1 MIRSPSQCP
10 GSCRFLD
17 VDGPPAQRPA
27 VAQRRPFRLL
37 AASAGFAPAVS
48 AGQAPPPCR
57 VIARPIDR
65 LRADGH
71 VSGARIGADRVR
83 RPTRLQPLRR
93 LRGQLNMSG
102 ELGGFG
108 RRAREHAALW
118 ATPARYPQRPPLLA
132 NPLDRRPVPAQPLR
146 YRPGTQPRLCHRL
159 DHHTLA
165 ETQTLRHTQNPHRIG
180 CRLVQPANH
189 GRHVAT
195 TDGVRRPSSV
205 RFVYSTDSGGLP
217 RSTADSPRPHTTLKR
232 EEPVKPSQWFSGAY
246 SPTVYALQIWQD
258 DSLPCKCS
266 PIPYR
271 WSGEHYRR
279 SSDSWN
285 E

>member
-1 MIRSPSQCP
+1 MVMCP
-10 GSCRFLD
+10 ARGSALIACGDQRDSNRFAASAASSTC
-17 VDGPPAQRPA
+17 PAS
-27 VAQRRPFRLL
+27 L
-37 AASAGFAPAVS
+37 AASGAAPANTPPY
-48 AGQAPPPCR
+48 GQHRLDTAAAAA
-57 VIARPIDR
+57 AR
-65 LRADGH
+65 
-71 VSGARIGADRVR
+71 
-83 RPTRLQPLRR
+83 
-93 LRGQLNMSG
+93 QL
-102 ELGGFG
+102 
-108 RRAREHAALW
+108 A
-118 ATPARYPQRPPLLA
+118 
-132 NPLDRRPVPAQPLR
+132 LDRRPVTAQPLR

>member
-118 ATPARYPQRPPLLA
+118 ATSARYRSGRRCSPTRAGPSTGDCPTAALSARDPTPPLSSPRSPHA
-132 NPLDRRPVPAQPLR
+132 RRNTNAVPYSKPPSDRLLTCSTGQSWPTCRN
-146 YRPGTQPRLCHRL
+146 HRWSPP
-159 DHHTLA
+159 TI
-165 ETQTLRHTQNPHRIG
+165 R
-180 CRLVQPANH
+180 
-189 GRHVAT
+189 AT
-195 TDGVRRPSSV
+195 IN
-205 RFVYSTDSGGLP
+205 LP
-217 RSTADSPRPHTTLKR
+217 RGGHRPDLAPASVWGDPENVLSPVFVRI
-232 EEPVKPSQWFSGAY
+232 FGIG
-246 SPTVYALQIWQD
+246 TVLNFAQE
-258 DSLPCKCS
+258 
-266 PIPYR
+266 R
-271 WSGEHYRR
+271 
-279 SSDSWN
+279 
-285 E
+285 